1 MANEVVADVF
11 CTLLE
16 VSIHTILYMRQVY
29 PVHIFAKSRVYNIT
43 TLTSRHPELTDYI
56 ANVVASIRE
65 WIIKGKVKA
74 VVVVLFNECHQP
86 VERFVFDLDISLL
99 PRGDSSEGEMEAQL
113 RALLLKLN
121 MCDAL
126 LTDKAGPLTFGV
138 HVMAHKDGGETAAEA
153 AEEAELEAFPWVV
166 ADDDQVSMNTLSDS
180 LSTNATVQSQPSL
193 DLRHAQAASDVGS
206 ASVQQAATKV
216 LCHPLKTISTSLF
229 TLNLYVEEQPA
240 HVARA

>member
-74 VVVVLFNECHQP
+74 VVVVLFNEVQSILPSDHTPRHVTPYISQWPQFQQFKSHQ
-86 VERFVFDLDISLL
+86 VTRECLKLL
-99 PRGDSSEGEMEAQL
+99 PRCTMCL
-113 RALLLKLN
+113 YNLLLHLDEN
-121 MCDAL
+121 
-126 LTDKAGPLTFGV
+126 V
-138 HVMAHKDGGETAAEA
+138 H
-153 AEEAELEAFPWVV
+153 
-166 ADDDQVSMNTLSDS
+166 
-180 LSTNATVQSQPSL
+180 
-193 DLRHAQAASDVGS
+193 
-206 ASVQQAATKV
+206 
-216 LCHPLKTISTSLF
+216 I
-229 TLNLYVEEQPA
+229 
-240 HVARA
+240 